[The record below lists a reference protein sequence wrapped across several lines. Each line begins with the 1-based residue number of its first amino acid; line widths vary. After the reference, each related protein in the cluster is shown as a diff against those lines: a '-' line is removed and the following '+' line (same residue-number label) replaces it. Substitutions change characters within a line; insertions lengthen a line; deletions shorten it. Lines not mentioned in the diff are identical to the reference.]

1 MLFLADC
8 KMRMDETTKYFVFNT
23 ICSFMFVIPLG
34 RLYKLGSKIE
44 NIFVDSLVGGG
55 GIPMKMCW
63 GNPNLFKLLAPELF
77 FKF

>member
-1 MLFLADC
+1 
-8 KMRMDETTKYFVFNT
+8 MDETTKYFVFNT

-55 GIPMKMCW
+55 RDSHENVLGKS
-63 GNPNLFKLLAPELF
+63 
-77 FKF
+77 KFV